1 MNAEPLVRDDVPIL
15 TTEAL
20 DEAALAAARVD
31 IRFAYGTRTMGM
43 FREIVEH
50 LAAIRGEAPDAI
62 EGVGHVLY
70 FHPDEAAAYIRDR
83 IGRAL

>member
-1 MNAEPLVRDDVPIL
+1 MPSRSCEDDIPIL
-15 TTEAL
+15 TTETV

-70 FHPDEAAAYIRDR
+70 FYPAEAAAYI
-83 IGRAL
+83 GARAG